1 MNDFYDTR
9 TASQHRRARFMS
21 YAFRG
26 VLYCVLGLLAYSAF
40 VVML

>member
-9 TASQHRRARFMS
+9 TASQHRRARFIN
-21 YAFRG
+21 YAARVAFLFVFG
-26 VLYCVLGLLAYSAF
+26 MLAYAAI

>member
-9 TASQHRRARFMS
+9 TAAQHRRARFMG
-21 YAFRG
+21 YAIRG
-26 VLYCVLGLLAYSAF
+26 VLYFVFGMLAYSAF